1 MGIYEGRGQLA
12 KASKEL
18 IARWNDA
25 RLSWN
30 DARSKEFEE
39 QFLHPL
45 ETDLRKAADALDRV
59 ATMVSQIRRDCQ

>member
-18 IARWNDA
+18 TARWNDA

-30 DARSKEFEE
+30 DARAKEFEE
-39 QFLHPL
+39 QFLAPL
-45 ETDLRKAADALDRV
+45 EVDLRKAADALDRV
-59 ATMVSQIRRDCQ
+59 AAMVSQIRRECQ